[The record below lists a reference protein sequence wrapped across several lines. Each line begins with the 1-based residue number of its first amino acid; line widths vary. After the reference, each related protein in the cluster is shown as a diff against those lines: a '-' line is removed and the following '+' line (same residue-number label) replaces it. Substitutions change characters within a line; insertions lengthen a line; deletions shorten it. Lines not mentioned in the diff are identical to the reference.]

1 MDESRKKIALVI
13 GAGSVKCAAA
23 LGVLRVLQQAGI
35 QPDLVVGCSGGALV
49 AATVGL
55 GLEVETAVS
64 LTQRLWTRDLTSKRN
79 NRALLQALLP
89 KHFGFDGR
97 FGLRSDAGILQRLH
111 EAFGTQT
118 FADTVIPLFITATD
132 FATGEQVVVQ
142 NGRLTDAIRAS
153 IAIPFVFAPWVINGR
168 LLLDGYLSDPLPI
181 NVAIR
186 EGADVIIALGFESPN
201 QRSINSPLRYAFQLS
216 SIMSNSLFRARIAF
230 HSQVHHADL
239 LLLNPEFRQRIR
251 LFDTQKFP
259 AIIAA
264 GEAAMMAQ
272 LSHLQAVIG
281 YRKVSFSPLEKP
293 GFSDNAMAHFL
304 E

>member
-1 MDESRKKIALVI
+1 MDTARKKIALVI

-23 LGVLRVLQQAGI
+23 LGVLRVMRQAGI
-35 QPDLVVGCSGGALV
+35 TPDMVVGCSGGALV
-49 AATVGL
+49 AATAAL
-55 GLEVETAVS
+55 GMEVETAVS
-64 LTQRLWTRDLTSKRN
+64 LTQQLWTRDLTSKRSY
-79 NRALLQALLP
+79 RALLQALLP
-89 KHFGFDGR
+89 RRLGFDGR
-97 FGLRSDAGILQRLH
+97 FGLRSDRLILQRLH

-118 FADTVIPLFITATD
+118 FADTAIPLFITATD
-132 FATGEQVVVQ
+132 FATGEQVVLQ

-153 IAIPFVFAPWVINGR
+153 IAIPFVFAPWPVNGR

-201 QRSINSPLRYAFQLS
+201 QHAISSPLRYAFQLS
-216 SIMSNSLFRARIAF
+216 SIMSNSLFRARIAC

-239 LLLNPEFRQRIR
+239 LLLIPEFRQRIR

-264 GEAAMMAQ
+264 GEAAMAAQ
-272 LSHLQAVIG
+272 LAFLQTVNE
-281 YRKVSFSPLEKP
+281 RLSVKSEK
-293 GFSDNAMAHFL
+293 
-304 E
+304 